1 MGDNMAAP
9 DSTELEDR
17 FRQLEL
23 QIRELR
29 VRILALEKLL
39 APRAENPTDRTTVRE
54 KATYDWQS

>member
-1 MGDNMAAP
+1 MAEPSSP
-9 DSTELEDR
+9 DLEDR
-17 FRQLEL
+17 FRQLEF

-29 VRILALEKLL
+29 MRILALEKLL